1 MHSLFQRLGPWLL
14 AWAFATA
21 IGGWLLSNRE
31 LSHLREAFETDARI
45 AHRLLSQRVVQHDAI
60 LATLA
65 LLQTSDS
72 AARPEQRLPSV
83 YPQILSVQRRDRQ
96 EAWGDAKLDTAQTE
110 SRRLQHAVLG
120 EVDLK
125 VGRYQLILGAEPTS
139 FLLLIDI
146 RSMVPWSEWPMT
158 PDSSPVQVSLE
169 QGGNTFVLQPGRVDT
184 ANPRGWHFGFH
195 KLLAAPSQP
204 FTVWVKRDVGWSELP
219 WAWMLGWSVLVALLL
234 RGGRTLQ
241 RQRHDRRRAQE
252 LLRLGQVARLNTLGE
267 LAAGMAHEL
276 NQPLTAVLAN
286 TQAASRLLADEM
298 PDLPATRHA
307 MQQAVAQARRAAEVV
322 GRLRR
327 AVERP
332 DLSGQLQ
339 PVNLEE
345 MTRKALYLLEP
356 ELKRRLVQPSVT
368 LAGPPIRVLG
378 DPVALEQ
385 IIHNLLMNGIQA
397 LDTVALN
404 GRSLSIVI
412 SSNAGMG
419 QLTLQDNGPGLAPD
433 VLPRIFE
440 PFFTTREGGLGL
452 GLSLCETLAS
462 SMGGALTAAN
472 RTPHGAEFRLTL
484 PLAPTMQKPS

>member
-1 MHSLFQRLGPWLL
+1 MHSLFHRLGPWLL
-14 AWAFATA
+14 AWAIATM
-21 IGGWLLSNRE
+21 IGAWLLASRE
-31 LSHLREAFETDARI
+31 LTQLRDAFDTDARI

-65 LLQTSDS
+65 LLHTSDS
-72 AARPEQRLPSV
+72 TARPEQRLPSV

-96 EAWGDAKLDTAQTE
+96 ETWGDARIDAAQTE
-110 SRRLQHAVLG
+110 SRRLQHATLG
-120 EVDLK
+120 QVDLK
-125 VGRYQLILGAEPTS
+125 AGRYQLVLGAEPTS

-146 RSMVPWSEWPMT
+146 RTMVPWSEWPMA
-158 PDSSPVQVSLE
+158 PDSSPVQVFLE
-169 QGGNTFVLQPGRVDT
+169 QAGKSFLLQPGNVDT
-184 ANPRGWHFGFH
+184 ANSSGWHFEFH

-204 FTVWVKRDVGWSELP
+204 FTVWAKRHVGWSELP
-219 WAWMLGWSVLVALLL
+219 WAWMLGWSALVALLL

-286 TQAASRLLADEM
+286 TQAATRLLAEEV
-298 PDLPATRHA
+298 PDLPAARHA
-307 MQQAVAQARRAAEVV
+307 MQQTIAQARRAAEVV

-356 ELKRRLVQPSVT
+356 ELKRRQVQPTVT
-368 LAGPPIRVLG
+368 LAGPPFRVLG

-385 IIHNLLMNGIQA
+385 IIHNLLMNGLQA
-397 LDTVALN
+397 LDTVARD
-404 GRSLSIVI
+404 GRSLIIVL
-412 SSNAGMG
+412 SSTASMG
-419 QLTLQDNGPGLAPD
+419 QLTLQDNGSGFAPD

-440 PFFTTREGGLGL
+440 PFFTTRQGGLGL

-462 SMGGALTAAN
+462 GMGGALTAAN
-472 RTPHGAEFRLTL
+472 RSPHGAEFRLTL
-484 PLAPTMQKPS
+484 PLAPAMQNPS

>member
-1 MHSLFQRLGPWLL
+1 MPKGGVTELVACIHPSID
-14 AWAFATA
+14 WA
-21 IGGWLLSNRE
+21 
-31 LSHLREAFETDARI
+31 
-45 AHRLLSQRVVQHDAI
+45 
-60 LATLA
+60 
-65 LLQTSDS
+65 
-72 AARPEQRLPSV
+72 
-83 YPQILSVQRRDRQ
+83 
-96 EAWGDAKLDTAQTE
+96 AQTE
-110 SRRLQHAVLG
+110 SRRLQHAALG

-125 VGRYQLILGAEPTS
+125 AGRYQLILGAEPTS

-184 ANPRGWHFGFH
+184 ANPRGWHFEFH

-204 FTVWVKRDVGWSELP
+204 FTMSAKRHVGWRELP
-219 WAWMLGWSVLVALLL
+219 WAWLLGWSVLVALLL

-267 LAAGMAHEL
+267 LAA
-276 NQPLTAVLAN
+276 
-286 TQAASRLLADEM
+286 
-298 PDLPATRHA
+298 
-307 MQQAVAQARRAAEVV
+307 EVV

-332 DLSGQLQ
+332 DLSGQMQ

-345 MTRKALYLLEP
+345 MTRQALYLLEP
-356 ELKRRLVQPSVT
+356 ELKRRQVQPSVT
-368 LAGPPIRVLG
+368 LAGPPVKVLG

-385 IIHNLLMNGIQA
+385 IIHNVLMNGIQA

-404 GRSLSIVI
+404 GRSLSVVL

-419 QLTLQDNGPGLAPD
+419 QLMLQDNGPGLAPD

-462 SMGGALTAAN
+462 GMGGALSAAN
-472 RTPHGAEFRLTL
+472 RTPHGAEFCLSL
-484 PLAPTMQKPS
+484 PLAPATQKPS